1 MATTREQSHDP
12 DGRPR
17 ARGLGVPLQGMPGRW
32 NSITDVPG
40 VQVGYKTLTSGQGP
54 LTVGVGPVRTGVT
67 VILPRGREGVGI
79 PCAAGWYSLN
89 GNGEATGTTWIDESG
104 TLSTPVSLTNT
115 HSVGKVHDGVVAWM
129 VRNHPRLAN
138 QWLLPVVAETW
149 DGYLNDINGRH
160 VEDRHVWEALE
171 GATHGPIANGSVGG
185 GTGMNCYAF
194 KGGTGTSSR
203 LVRYGSIDYTVGVLV
218 QANFGERSELRVA
231 GLPVGELLGE
241 DNPMRDEPWFER
253 DVHAAGLQGAGSV
266 IVVVVTDAPLIP
278 GQCKALARRVPL
290 GLARTGTTGSH
301 FSGDI
306 FLAMSTANAGAL
318 SSEFPL
324 TEASDQDYEQ
334 LTFVPWGRID
344 PFFQAVVES
353 VEESVLN
360 ALIVNQDM
368 IGRDGHRTPALPVE
382 RMLEHLARHRT
393 LGGV

>member
-17 ARGLGVPLQGMPGRW
+17 ARGLGVPLRGTPGRW

-40 VQVGYKTLTSGQGP
+40 VQVGYTTLTSGQGP
-54 LTVGVGPVRTGVT
+54 LTVGLGPVRTGVT

-306 FLAMSTANAGAL
+306 FLAMSTANPGAL

-324 TEASDQDYEQ
+324 TEASDQDYEK

>member
-1 MATTREQSHDP
+1 MAITREQSHDP

-104 TLSTPVSLTNT
+104 TVSTPVSLTNT
-115 HSVGKVHDGVVAWM
+115 HSVGKVHDGIVAWM

-171 GATHGPIANGSVGG
+171 GATHGPMANGSVGG
-185 GTGMNCYAF
+185 GTGMNCYSF

-203 LVRYGSIDYTVGVLV
+203 LVRYGSTEYTVGVLV

-231 GLPVGELLGE
+231 GLPVGELLGQ

-253 DVHAAGLQGAGSV
+253 DVHAAGMQGAGSV

-353 VEESVLN
+353 VEEAVLN

-382 RMLEHLARHRT
+382 RLLEHLARHRT

>member
-17 ARGLGVPLQGMPGRW
+17 ARGLGVPLRGTPGRW

-40 VQVGYKTLTSGQGP
+40 VQVGYTTLTSGQGP
-54 LTVGVGPVRTGVT
+54 LTVGLGPVRTGVT

-231 GLPVGELLGE
+231 GLPVGELLGQ

-253 DVHAAGLQGAGSV
+253 DVHAAGMQGAGSV

-353 VEESVLN
+353 VEEAVLN

-382 RMLEHLARHRT
+382 RLLEHLARHRT